1 MPDSTTTTEAEST
14 GAIAQAATRLEA
26 GDRAAR
32 RMPDR
37 PEAYAA
43 RALEISDATA
53 NAVFARALLRG
64 FKFSCPLFEAAKRV
78 LLFLNK
84 NDLKP
89 VQIIPDLQNE
99 RVIFVV
105 WRFVKGKALRWDGRW
120 LCDGIGSADAVAL
133 VLLKHGERFTLRPI
147 RNCML
152 ENPDWDSGFES
163 EDDAARL
170 RLSVNA
176 LRAAR

>member
-1 MPDSTTTTEAEST
+1 MQDHTTERRAEST
-14 GAIAQAATRLEA
+14 GAIAQAATRLEV

-32 RMPDR
+32 RMLDR

-43 RALEISDATA
+43 RALEIYDATA

-64 FKFSCPLFEAAKRV
+64 FNLSCPLFDAAKRAHE
-78 LLFLNK
+78 FLIK
-84 NDLKP
+84 IGMQP
-89 VQIIPDLQNE
+89 VEVIPELQRE
-99 RVIFVV
+99 RVVFVV
-105 WRFVKGKALRWDGRW
+105 WRLVEGRALRWDGRW
-120 LCDGIGSADAVAL
+120 LCDGIGLADAVAF
-133 VLLKHGERFTLRPI
+133 VLLKHGERFTIRPI